1 MNKLFI
7 ALFALSVSTFSAHA
21 SVPEVDLLPEV
32 QKSGDV
38 QFITGGV
45 GDEERKAME
54 SIRKNYNLR
63 VMSSEIGGAY
73 VADSKYVIKDSKG
86 AVIVDAMAGPMF
98 FANLPAG
105 SYVLDATNEGR
116 SKSQKFAVGASKP
129 ASFHFT
135 WKP

>member
-1 MNKLFI
+1 MKRLFF
-7 ALFALSVSTFSAHA
+7 ALFALSFLAFKAQA
-21 SVPEVDLLPEV
+21 SVPDMDMLPEV
-32 QKSGDV
+32 QKSGEV
-38 QFITGGV
+38 QYITGGV

-98 FANLPAG
+98 YANLPAG

-116 SKSQKFAVGASKP
+116 SKTQKFAVGASKP